1 MTKGVIFLI
10 GLVVLIIPSTISTI
24 LKAKYDAVVRTEKV
38 NAMKEIKL
46 KSIEKGVECEVNI
59 EEIEY

>member
-1 MTKGVIFLI
+1 MGSGLIF
-10 GLVVLIIPSTISTI
+10 TISFIILTI
-24 LKAKYDAVVRTEKV
+24 AGTISAVLKAKYDAVVRTEKV